1 MITHEFLRAS
11 LARGRVKTA
20 ELSDSAKSSLVGAG
34 IGAGIGGLS
43 WLLRPKDRDQ
53 NQWREA
59 LMSALSGAALGG
71 AAGWGYNRLS
81 KSVSNA
87 FSGESASTDKQD
99 EQPAEQPP
107 EQPAEQPAQTQNS
120 TGTADTQQA
129 QDQQQA
135 QDPQVSNA
143 QTPDSAQGQPEPY
156 YFDVPGS
163 KFKFTEPKEG
173 YYVYYPKDEVITDGD
188 MIRQVMDGQL
198 PTYDYASLMEALD
211 PGSAERQWIHNAV
224 RDGLESGAISE
235 PYQVQLGNDGAT
247 IIIDKDG
254 KRGYT
259 YTPPQKTFLEWLLG
273 GFTRR

>member
-11 LARGRVKTA
+11 LARSRVKTA

-59 LMSALSGAALGG
+59 LISALSGAALGG

-81 KSVSNA
+81 KSVGNA
-87 FSGESASTDKQD
+87 FSGESSSTENKD
-99 EQPAEQPP
+99 EQPAEQ
-107 EQPAEQPAQTQNS
+107 QPEQPAQTQDG
-120 TGTADTQQA
+120 TGTADTQEASQPNNT
-129 QDQQQA
+129 QQP
-135 QDPQVSNA
+135 QDPQVSNT
-143 QTPDSAQGQPEPY
+143 QTPDSAQSQPEPY
-156 YFDVPGS
+156 YFDIPGS

-173 YYVYYPKDEVITDGD
+173 YYVYYPKDEIITDGD

-198 PTYDYASLMEALD
+198 PTYDYESLMAALD

-235 PYQVQLGNDGAT
+235 PHQVQLGHNGAT